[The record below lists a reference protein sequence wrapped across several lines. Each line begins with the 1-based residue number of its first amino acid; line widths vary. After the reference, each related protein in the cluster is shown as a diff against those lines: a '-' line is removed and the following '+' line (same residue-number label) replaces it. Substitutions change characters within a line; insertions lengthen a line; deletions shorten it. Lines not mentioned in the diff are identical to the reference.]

1 MTPKELIQQ
10 FSNTLELR
18 PGLSESQIADFQ
30 NGMGV
35 ALPPEIR
42 DLLRYSV
49 GFDLHTKSKRS
60 SEAPVRFTGN
70 PGFAFEE
77 TFPKSVPVL
86 PDGVGNYWVVDINAN
101 TGKWDC
107 VFFACHDPPVVAI
120 VAPNLLAFLTQLL
133 KSSADTASWGFYDTC
148 KEYVNKIWK
157 DEPWLMPIQEARSSG
172 DPVLSNFATDIADN
186 FYLCDLRKR
195 EVGSGFGWG
204 LAGSNTTIKRAGT
217 ELIFAIETR

>member
-107 VFFACHDPPVVAI
+107 VFFACHDPPRSCDCCAKSTCFSYATI
-120 VAPNLLAFLTQLL
+120 EIQRRHCLL
-133 KSSADTASWGFYDTC
+133 G
-148 KEYVNKIWK
+148 
-157 DEPWLMPIQEARSSG
+157 
-172 DPVLSNFATDIADN
+172 VL
-186 FYLCDLRKR
+186 
-195 EVGSGFGWG
+195 
-204 LAGSNTTIKRAGT
+204 
-217 ELIFAIETR
+217 